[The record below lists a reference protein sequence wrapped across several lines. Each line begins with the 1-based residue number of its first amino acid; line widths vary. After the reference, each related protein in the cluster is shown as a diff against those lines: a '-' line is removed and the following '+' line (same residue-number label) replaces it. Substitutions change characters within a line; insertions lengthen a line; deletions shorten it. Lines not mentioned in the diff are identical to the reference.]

1 MPTTRH
7 ASAGILAD
15 QNAAKREEI
24 VALLTRAYWME
35 METVMSYLANSAHL
49 DGIRAEEIAEALAA
63 DVTEELG
70 HAKAFAGRI
79 KDLYGTPP
87 GSMDFTPEQTY
98 LQPLEDPTDVA
109 TVIKGVIEAEA
120 GAIEHYTRIIE
131 ACDGVDWATQDMVIE
146 ILRDEEN
153 HLRTFERYLSR
164 VRVGR
169 LTRRSR
175 ASAMRRL
182 ARRRRR
188 APHGEAGGAG
198 TANCGGAISR

>member
-15 QNAAKREEI
+15 ANSAKRAEI

-35 METVMSYLANSAHL
+35 METVMSYLAQSAYL
-49 DGIRAEEIAEALAA
+49 DGIRAEEIAEALAK
-63 DVTEELG
+63 DVDEELG
-70 HAKAFAGRI
+70 HARAFATRI

-87 GSMDFTPEQTY
+87 GSMDFTAEQSY
-98 LQPLEDPTDVA
+98 LQPLDDPTDVA

-131 ACDGVDWATQDMVIE
+131 ACDGVDWATQDMVID

-153 HLRTFERYLSR
+153 HMRTFERYLSEY
-164 VRVGR
+164 V
-169 LTRRSR
+169 
-175 ASAMRRL
+175 
-182 ARRRRR
+182 
-188 APHGEAGGAG
+188 
-198 TANCGGAISR
+198 

>member
-1 MPTTRH
+1 MPRTETH
-7 ASAGILAD
+7 VAAGILAPAQAD
-15 QNAAKREEI
+15 KRAEI
-24 VALLTRAYWME
+24 LTLLERAYWME
-35 METVMSYLANSAHL
+35 METVMSYVANAAGL

-87 GSMDFTPEQTY
+87 GSMDFTAEQTY
-98 LQPLEDPTDVA
+98 LQPLDDPTDVA

-131 ACDGVDWATQDMVIE
+131 ACDGVDWATQDMVID

-153 HLRTFERYLSR
+153 HLRTFERYL
-164 VRVGR
+164 
-169 LTRRSR
+169 
-175 ASAMRRL
+175 A
-182 ARRRRR
+182 
-188 APHGEAGGAG
+188 EFE
-198 TANCGGAISR
+198 

>member
-1 MPTTRH
+1 MPKTETH
-7 ASAGILAD
+7 VTAGILAPA
-15 QNAAKREEI
+15 NESKRAEI
-24 VALLTRAYWME
+24 LALLERAYWME
-35 METVMSYLANSAHL
+35 METVMSYVANAAAL

-87 GSMDFTPEQTY
+87 GSMDFTAEQTY
-98 LQPLEDPTDVA
+98 LQPLDDPTDVA

-146 ILRDEEN
+146 ILRDEES
-153 HLRTFERYLSR
+153 HLRTFERYLR
-164 VRVGR
+164 
-169 LTRRSR
+169 
-175 ASAMRRL
+175 
-182 ARRRRR
+182 
-188 APHGEAGGAG
+188 EFE
-198 TANCGGAISR
+198 